1 MIGMAQNTGRKVE
14 GDVHLVQ
21 SIGDILSTP
30 IGSRVMRRDYGSDLP
45 NIIDQPL
52 NGDTLI
58 DVYLA
63 TAEALQLWEPRVTVE
78 RVQITKASAGS
89 AEIELTFEGAAQ
101 TLPVTVEV
109 AA

>member
-1 MIGMAQNTGRKVE
+1 MIGMAQHTGRKVE
-14 GDVHLVQ
+14 GDAHLVQ

-52 NGDTLI
+52 NGETLI

-63 TAEALQLWEPRVTVE
+63 TAEALHLWEPRIKVE
-78 RVQITKASAGS
+78 RVQITKASPGA
-89 AEIELTFEGAAQ
+89 AEIELTFDGETQ
-101 TLPVTVEV
+101 PVTIEV